1 MYLIEKL
8 GGIAMTKTDL
18 VNAVAESTCLTKLDA
33 EKSVKAFLE
42 AVTGCLANG
51 DKLTLVGFGTFSAVK
66 RAARKGQ
73 NPQTG
78 KKIEIAASVTPKFKA
93 GNTLKSLVNA

>member
-1 MYLIEKL
+1 
-8 GGIAMTKTDL
+8 MTKTDL
-18 VNAVAESTCLTKLDA
+18 VNAVAEIAGITKVDA

-42 AVTGCLANG
+42 AITDCLTKG
-51 DKLTLVGFGTFSAVK
+51 DKLTLVGFGTFSTAK

-78 KKIEIAASVTPKFKA
+78 KKIDIPASVNPKFKA
-93 GNTLKSLVNA
+93 GNTLKTLVNA